1 MAFLY
6 RLLELIRHR
15 EEKINLARF
24 AYVLTRLEPEKNKEE
39 YQIFSRKMYQ
49 WACDDEGSQDSQ
61 QLITAIYIYVYL
73 HREEDERH
81 DTE

>member
-1 MAFLY
+1 MY
-6 RLLELIRHR
+6 RLLELIWHR

-24 AYVLTRLEPEKNKEE
+24 AYVLTRLEPKENKEE
-39 YQIFSRKMYQ
+39 YQTFSRKMYQ
-49 WACDDEGSQDSQ
+49 WACKDEDSQ
-61 QLITAIYIYVYL
+61 QLITDIYIYVYL